1 MDQPAR
7 AFVEEAIA
15 ALGRGDSS
23 AARTAISQAVSADP
37 GTGAMADIVYL
48 ACSDLDEEGFVAT
61 ATWNA
66 LADAV
71 EAGHLLW
78 VVEATRT
85 S

>member
-1 MDQPAR
+1 MDQTAQ
-7 AFVEEAIA
+7 ALAEEAIA
-15 ALGRGDSS
+15 ALGRHDSS
-23 AARTAISQAVSADP
+23 SARTAISQAVSIDRHIAP
-37 GTGAMADIVYL
+37 LADIVYL
-48 ACSDLDEEGFVAT
+48 ACSELDDDGSVPT

-71 EAGHLLW
+71 DAGHLLS